1 MVCPSG
7 KSFGDRL
14 KAWRLKTGIMQK
26 DLAKEIGRHRTTVQS
41 WERGLWEP
49 GEDEKKKVEKIMF

>member
-1 MVCPSG
+1 
-7 KSFGDRL
+7 
-14 KAWRLKTGIMQK
+14 MQK

-49 GEDEKKKVEKIMF
+49 SEKEKEYLFNMIKGGTS

>member
-1 MVCPSG
+1 
-7 KSFGDRL
+7 
-14 KAWRLKTGIMQK
+14 MQK